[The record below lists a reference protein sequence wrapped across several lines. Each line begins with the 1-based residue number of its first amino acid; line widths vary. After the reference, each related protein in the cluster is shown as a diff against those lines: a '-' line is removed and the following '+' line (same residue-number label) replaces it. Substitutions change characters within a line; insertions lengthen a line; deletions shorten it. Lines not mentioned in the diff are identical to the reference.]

1 MECGM
6 KWFIISS
13 LAFLG
18 FATVA
23 LLSEVPLISALY
35 GFSAGIWIT
44 IALGCFFR
52 LKIYS
57 QDD

>member
-1 MECGM
+1 M